1 MKKNLR
7 LCTLCGNAELEEFA
21 DFGRLA
27 LAGAFLKDSAKFN
40 EKKYRLRLGF
50 CNHCYGVQVIDH
62 IDPNVLFRNY
72 FYSSSNIKTLSDH
85 FAELADEITLKF
97 INDKSKDVVIEFG
110 CNDGVLLKPLSE
122 NGITNIIGI
131 DPADNIV
138 KKINIENIDIINDYF
153 NVDVSLKIRKKYGKA
168 KVILANNVFAH
179 ISEIRNTAESVSSL
193 LEDDGVFIFE
203 VHYLGKILDEMQYDF
218 IYHEHLYYHS
228 LTSLVNFLKINN
240 LEVFDVKF
248 INIHAGSIRVYTSKR
263 NSIYSKKISPSVE
276 SILRNEREKKF
287 NNIKTFNNLNKNIKM
302 HTNELVSL
310 IKDLKS
316 KNKTILGYGASG
328 RANTVLQLSKINS
341 QLLPYIIDDAP
352 EKHGY
357 LTPGSHIPIISR
369 EILNTPESPD
379 YLLLFAWSFADEII
393 YKNAKFLEE
402 GGKFIVPLPKI
413 NIVGTEQTVKKI

>member
-1 MKKNLR
+1 MKKKFR

-21 DFGRLA
+21 DFGKLA
-27 LAGAFLKDSAKFN
+27 LAGAFLKESEKFN

-85 FAELADEITLKF
+85 FTELADEITLKF
-97 INDKSKDVVIEFG
+97 IKDKSKDVVIEFG
-110 CNDGVLLKPLSE
+110 CNDGVLLKPLRE

-138 KKINIENIDIINDYF
+138 KKIDIENIDIINDYF
-153 NVDVSLKIRKKYGKA
+153 NIDVSLKIRNKYGKA

-228 LTSLVNFLKINN
+228 LTSLINFLKINN

-276 SILRNEREKKF
+276 SILRNEKEKKF

-328 RANTVLQLSKINS
+328 RANSVMQLSKINS

-352 EKHGY
+352 EKQGY

-393 YKNAKFLEE
+393 YKNPKFLEA

-413 NIVGTEQTVKKI
+413 NIVGAE